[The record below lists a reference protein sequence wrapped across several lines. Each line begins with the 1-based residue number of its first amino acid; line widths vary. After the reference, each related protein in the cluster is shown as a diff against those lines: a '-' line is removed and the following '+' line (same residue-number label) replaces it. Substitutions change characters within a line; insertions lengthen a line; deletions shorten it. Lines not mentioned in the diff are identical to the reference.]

1 MKQRRQSENRG
12 SHAQARVI
20 RASEIGEYDYC
31 SRAWWY
37 KHVAKISPGGG
48 TSGRLEAGVEAHRA
62 HGRTVALSGRL
73 RALGGALL
81 LCGLLALLLALFV
94 R

>member
-1 MKQRRQSENRG
+1 MKQKQSEI
-12 SHAQARVI
+12 RVI

-48 TSGRLEAGVEAHRA
+48 TSGRLDAGIAAHRE
-62 HGRTVALSGRL
+62 HGRAVALSGKL
-73 RALGGALL
+73 RALGAALL
-81 LCGLLALLLALFV
+81 LCGLLALLIALLA

>member
-1 MKQRRQSENRG
+1 MKQKQSEI
-12 SHAQARVI
+12 RVI

-48 TSGRLEAGVEAHRA
+48 TSGRLEAGIEAHRE
-62 HGRTVALSGRL
+62 HGRAVALSGKL
-73 RALGGALL
+73 RALGAALL
-81 LCGLLALLLALFV
+81 LCGLLALLIALLA

>member
-1 MKQRRQSENRG
+1 MNKRTTDDD
-12 SHAQARVI
+12 SHSAVRVL

-37 KHVAKISPGGG
+37 KHVAKLPPGGEV
-48 TSGRLEAGVEAHRA
+48 SGRLAAGTEAHKE
-62 HGRTVALSGRL
+62 HGRAVALSSRL
-73 RALGGALL
+73 RAVGVALL
-81 LCGLLALLLALFV
+81 LCGLLALAIALLA

>member
-1 MKQRRQSENRG
+1 MKRQSAIGNPQSEI
-12 SHAQARVI
+12 RVL

-37 KHVAKISPGGG
+37 KHVAKVSPGGEV
-48 TSGRLEAGVEAHRA
+48 SGRLERGRQEHRR
-62 HGRTVALSGRL
+62 HGQAVAMSARL
-73 RALGGALL
+73 RVVGAVLL
-81 LCGLLALLLALFV
+81 LCGLLALAAALLA

>member
-1 MKQRRQSENRG
+1 MRRKSAIGTSQSDVRL
-12 SHAQARVI
+12 I

-37 KHVAKISPGGG
+37 KHVAKVAPGREV
-48 TSGRLEAGVEAHRA
+48 SGRLE
-62 HGRTVALSGRL
+62 HGRQEHRRHGAAVALSVRL
-73 RALGGALL
+73 RVVGVVLL
-81 LCGLLALLLALFV
+81 LCGALALALAFM

>member
-1 MKQRRQSENRG
+1 MKRRQSEIRNPR
-12 SHAQARVI
+12 SEIRVI

-73 RALGGALL
+73 RALGGVLL
-81 LCGLLALLLALFV
+81 LCGLLALLLAFFV